1 MLQFLQDP
9 SKLYVLKCVRVCG
22 GACVC
27 LHVCVCVRV
36 RVSVCVGARVRVRL
50 CAYVSQ
56 ILFFVLEETDV
67 LKDE

>member
-9 SKLYVLKCVRVCG
+9 SKLYVLNCVCVCVSACVRVRVC
-22 GACVC
+22 ACVC
-27 LHVCVCVRV
+27 LHMWVP
-36 RVSVCVGARVRVRL
+36 VRL